1 MAMGKELKGSMHH
14 QGARSTVQRGE
25 VLLHS
30 KAAGGAEEYQDFD
43 TLSFGQRPFV
53 CCGG

>member
-53 CCGG
+53 CCDG